1 MNNRPYKGKSI
12 IAFPANY
19 VIVDIETTGLSPEWN
34 NIIEIGAIRYKDGVE
49 VNRFSSLVQPPAY
62 DDGGFVD
69 SFITQ
74 LTGITNEMLAKA
86 PKTKKVI
93 KDFACYLESDDI
105 LIGYNTN
112 FDINFLYDNFVRHT
126 ASPLTNNFIDLMRFS
141 RKLYPDMPHHRLRDM
156 VVKLGIIRNG
166 REHRAVSDVEVTQE
180 CYTFMVKEALRQFTT
195 EESFCKTFSSYRN
208 YSYRKVHDIKG
219 DPTKA
224 DPDNPLYGQY
234 CVFTGKLERFIRT
247 EAMQIVADLGGFNE
261 NNVTKKT
268 NFLILGNND
277 YCKSIKDGKSNK
289 HKRAEKLKLDGQD
302 IEIISENVFYDMINY
317 QEGAV

>member
-1 MNNRPYKGKSI
+1 MDRPYKGKSI

-34 NIIEIGAIRYKDGVE
+34 DIIEIGAIRYKDGAE

-62 DDGGFVD
+62 DDGCFVD
-69 SFITQ
+69 EFITK

-93 KDFACYLESDDI
+93 KDFASYLESDDI

-112 FDINFLYDNFVRHT
+112 FDINFLYDNFVRH
-126 ASPLTNNFIDLMRFS
+126 ADSPLTNNFIDLMRFS
-141 RKLYPDMPHHRLRDM
+141 RRLYPDMPHHRLRDM
-156 VVKLGIIRNG
+156 VEKFDIIRSG

-180 CYTFMVKEALRQFTT
+180 CYSFMIKEALRRFTT
-195 EESFCKTFSSYRN
+195 EERFCKTFS
-208 YSYRKVHDIKG
+208 YSHDIKVHDIKG

-224 DPDNPLYGQY
+224 DPENPLYGQY

-247 EAMQIVADLGGFNE
+247 EAMQIVADLGGINE
-261 NNVTKKT
+261 ASVTKKT

-289 HKRAEKLKLDGQD
+289 HKKAEKLKLDGQD
-302 IEIISENVFYDMINY
+302 IEIIPENVFYDMIESY
-317 QEGAV
+317 EKAEQ